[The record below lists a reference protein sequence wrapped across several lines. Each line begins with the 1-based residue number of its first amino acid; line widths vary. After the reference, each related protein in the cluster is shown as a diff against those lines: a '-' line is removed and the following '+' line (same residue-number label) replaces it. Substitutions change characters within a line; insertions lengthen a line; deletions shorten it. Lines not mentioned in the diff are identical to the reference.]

1 MKLKLTNENSIKI
14 QVPILNTNTEESKKT
29 PVFYNPKMEVERD
42 LSVLAF
48 QCYQMQKGC
57 KLDIC
62 DCMSGSGIRGIRY
75 TKEIKGINKV
85 ILNDLNPLAAKLVKK
100 NIRLNKIEDKTIVK
114 NLDTNF
120 LLNFHIEPKKRF
132 DIIDIDPFG
141 SPSPYLDSAV
151 RVVKSGGLIALTA
164 TDLAPLCGVKPDACK
179 RKYGGKPLRTE
190 YCHEIGVRLLISS
203 LISAAIKHGLSVKI
217 LLSHYLMHYIRV
229 TAILNYGVQAANN
242 CIKEIGY
249 ITHCFNCLNREV
261 VYKLSRIQNDC
272 DICGSKFSI
281 TGPLW
286 LGELYD
292 KEFCKLMLSDLKHRK
307 FDNNLII
314 ENLLR
319 TILVEKQEFHTFY
332 VVDRICSKMKIKTQ
346 SLRKILDE
354 LSLRGYE
361 ASPTHFHKSGFRTN
375 ANISE
380 IKSTLKEISE
390 LILI

>member
-1 MKLKLTNENSIKI
+1 MNLKLTKEGSIKI
-14 QVPILNTNTEESKKT
+14 QVPILSSNTEESKKT
-29 PVFYNPKMEVERD
+29 PVFYNPKMEVERN

-75 TKEIKGINKV
+75 IKEIQGINKV
-85 ILNDLNPLAAKLVKK
+85 ILNDLNPLAAKLVRN
-100 NIRLNKIEDKTIVK
+100 NIKLNKIEDKTIVK
-114 NLDTNF
+114 CQDTNA
-120 LLNFHIEPKKRF
+120 LLNLLTKPKKRF

-151 RVVKSGGLIALTA
+151 RAVKSGGLIALTA
-164 TDLAPLCGVKPDACK
+164 TDLAPLCGAKPDACK

-217 LLSHYLMHYIRV
+217 LLSHHLMHYIRV
-229 TAILNYGVQAANN
+229 IAILNHSVQAANN

-281 TGPLW
+281 AGPLW

-292 KEFCKLMLSDLKHRK
+292 KEFCKLMLSDLKHKK
-307 FDNNLII
+307 FDKRIII

-319 TILVEKQEFHTFY
+319 TILAEKQEFHTFY
-332 VVDRICSKMKIKTQ
+332 VVDRVCSKMKIKTQ
-346 SLRKILDE
+346 SLGKIMDE

-375 ANISE
+375 ANICE
-380 IKSTLKEISE
+380 IKLTLKEISK
-390 LILI
+390 LKKF